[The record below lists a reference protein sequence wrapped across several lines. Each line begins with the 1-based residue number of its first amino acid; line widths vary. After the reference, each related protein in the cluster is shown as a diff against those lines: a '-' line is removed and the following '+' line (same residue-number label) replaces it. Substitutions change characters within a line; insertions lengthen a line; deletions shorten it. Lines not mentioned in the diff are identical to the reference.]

1 MSNRCAQFRIVFI
14 QVSPCFLKSH
24 VYRKGL
30 HQVVIAEKSKILVDI
45 NQCSSID
52 FNEAIL
58 IYIIKVCP
66 PFLDGFVITIDEQS
80 LMFVDIRQEGWFYS
94 ALRIH
99 SWFFY

>member
-66 PFLDGFVITIDEQS
+66 PLSGWICNNYRQTKLDVCGYKARRMV
-80 LMFVDIRQEGWFYS
+80 L
-94 ALRIH
+94 
-99 SWFFY
+99 